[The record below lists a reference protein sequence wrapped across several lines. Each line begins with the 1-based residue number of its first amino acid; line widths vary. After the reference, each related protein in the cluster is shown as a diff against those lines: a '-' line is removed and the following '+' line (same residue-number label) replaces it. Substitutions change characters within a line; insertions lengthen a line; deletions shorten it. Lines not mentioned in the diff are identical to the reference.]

1 MQSLHGE
8 PVIVYSREEDK
19 TYSKSRASTTE
30 SDFLNIDDVVKILPV
45 SKPTLYRM
53 IKKNEFPKPIKLTAT
68 ARGSLWV
75 RSEVNSFIEAAKNN
89 HRVSKSLN
97 GLG

>member
-1 MQSLHGE
+1 
-8 PVIVYSREEDK
+8 
-19 TYSKSRASTTE
+19 
-30 SDFLNIDDVVKILPV
+30 
-45 SKPTLYRM
+45 M

-89 HRVSKSLN
+89 HRMSKSLN